1 MNILI
6 ISTGGTI
13 ESRINPIN
21 ISPSVDAKF
30 ELIEQYR
37 KEEPSAEFSVVTPYT
52 VLSENLSAQNLNL
65 LIKTVKEK
73 LDAGFDGIIV
83 THGTDTLQFSAAAVG
98 FAAADTKIPIILV
111 SSNYVLSD
119 SRANGHENFKAA
131 AEYIRTGGKA
141 GVFVSYKNEGGTAQI
156 LPATGLYTFL
166 EDTDFVLQAKILSC
180 DEQDFVLTDDCEI
193 LTIDPHP
200 ADRYGY
206 NLDGVKAVLFKSYHS
221 GTLPTSSKNLDEFT
235 KRAKAKNIPMF
246 VCGARDCV
254 TYESAAEFERLGVIR
269 LAHSPFAATFVKLW
283 IGISENK
290 NLIEFMAKK

>member
-13 ESRINPIN
+13 ESRINPIS

-30 ELIEQYR
+30 QLIEEYR
-37 KEEPSAEFSVVTPYT
+37 KYEPSVEFSVITPYT

-65 LIKTVKEK
+65 LIKTVKEN
-73 LDAGFDGIIV
+73 LEGGFDGIII

-98 FAAADTKIPIILV
+98 FAAADTKIPIIFV
-111 SSNYVLSD
+111 SSNYVLTD
-119 SRANGHENFKAA
+119 SRANGHANFKAA

-141 GVFVSYKNEGGTAQI
+141 GVFAAYKNEGGRAQI
-156 LPATGLYTFL
+156 MPATGLYTFL
-166 EDTDFVLQAKILSC
+166 EDTDFVLQAKTVSC
-180 DEQDFVLTDDCEI
+180 GERDFVLTDDCGI
-193 LTIDPHP
+193 LTVDPHP

-206 NLDGVKAVLFKSYHS
+206 NLDGVKAVLFRPYHS
-221 GTLPTSSKNLDEFT
+221 GTLPTSSTELNEFT
-235 KRAKAKNIPMF
+235 KRAKARNIPMF
-246 VCGARDCV
+246 VCCARDCV
-254 TYESAAEFERLGVIR
+254 TYESAAEFERLGIIR

-290 NLIEFMAKK
+290 NLVEFMTKK